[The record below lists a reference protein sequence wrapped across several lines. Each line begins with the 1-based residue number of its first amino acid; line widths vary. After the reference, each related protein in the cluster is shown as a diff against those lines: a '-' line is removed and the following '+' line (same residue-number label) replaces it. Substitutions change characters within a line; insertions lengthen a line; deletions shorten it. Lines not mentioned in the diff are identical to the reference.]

1 MDNTKEI
8 EPSQRVSMTLIADAY
23 RDLLKELH
31 AHGSVR
37 NLRDRRSDHYRLEL
51 RQQPNAEQQRRDNG
65 ERTQRKRPTG

>member
-1 MDNTKEI
+1 M
-8 EPSQRVSMTLIADAY
+8 IADAY

-51 RQQPNAEQQRRDNG
+51 RQQPYAEQQRRDNG